1 MNINLFESLIKTGV
15 KWVGK
20 HLNYKIKLPKKV
32 KLVTKV
38 DVQYDKYVLAI
49 R

>member
-1 MNINLFESLIKTGV
+1 MGYKKKKNLE
-15 KWVGK
+15 
-20 HLNYKIKLPKKV
+20 HLNNKIKLPKKV